1 MSNQEVKSTSPSIIR
16 PIDVRAAN
24 LPGSGPMVKSCATSL
39 ATRPGRTGA
48 VISAVLRIVS
58 LSPSK
63 APLIAPAST
72 FARNIES
79 ISQALNQKLDAQ
91 LVSLQDRLFKA
102 LVSSVQADRFRYLLI
117 RWIVCMHVAL
127 TVVEG
132 DSFRELINY
141 ICPPLQPLLVCSCNT
156 IGCWIIK
163 EFEKQRL
170 LIRHQ
175 LAQAN
180 SQIHI
185 SFDL

>member
-1 MSNQEVKSTSPSIIR
+1 
-16 PIDVRAAN
+16 
-24 LPGSGPMVKSCATSL
+24 
-39 ATRPGRTGA
+39 
-48 VISAVLRIVS
+48 
-58 LSPSK
+58 
-63 APLIAPAST
+63 
-72 FARNIES
+72 
-79 ISQALNQKLDAQ
+79 
-91 LVSLQDRLFKA
+91 
-102 LVSSVQADRFRYLLI
+102 
-117 RWIVCMHVAL
+117 MHVAL